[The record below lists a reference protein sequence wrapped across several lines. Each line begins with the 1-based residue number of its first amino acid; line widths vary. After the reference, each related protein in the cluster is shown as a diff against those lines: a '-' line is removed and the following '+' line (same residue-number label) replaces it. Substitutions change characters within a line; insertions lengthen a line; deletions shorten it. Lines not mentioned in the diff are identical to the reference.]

1 MQSVLNVRMTE
12 SVWDQ
17 AVLPVSRGGLGIR
30 AATHVALPAFL
41 SSVTSAESLTV
52 QLLPPRLHPSAG
64 TSDPLFEQAVTEW
77 QLRSNAVLPN
87 LPHRAIQKSWDS
99 PLLDVL
105 SARVLSA
112 AQTQAGFAR
121 LTAAAAP
128 FAGAFLEA
136 IPCSAVGTRMD
147 NSSFRIAVALRLGA
161 EICSPHNCI
170 CGAPVD
176 SSGVRHSPVN
186 GITKRALASADV
198 PARLEPSSLSRDDGK
213 RPDGMSLMP
222 WKEGRCLIW
231 DFTCADTLAQSHL
244 DRAVLRAATVAD
256 DAEQR
261 KRQKYV
267 SLSAT
272 YYFVPI
278 CIETLGPMGEEA
290 AAFFADVGQR
300 IATATGEPRS
310 KTFLMQRLSIAV
322 QQGNAACVL
331 GTVPVSTDLY
341 I

>member
-1 MQSVLNVRMTE
+1 MAAEKQRRPAEFATKSYTE
-12 SVWDQ
+12 GVGFS
-17 AVLPVSRGGLGIR
+17 
-30 AATHVALPAFL
+30 AAGCPER
-41 SSVTSAESLTV
+41 SSVVRRTNPGWLCPPYSGCCTV
-52 QLLPPRLHPSAG
+52 RRSFPRSHPMFSCRYTHG
-64 TSDPLFEQAVTEW
+64 Q
-77 QLRSNAVLPN
+77 QY
-87 LPHRAIQKSWDS
+87 
-99 PLLDVL
+99 
-105 SARVLSA
+105 
-112 AQTQAGFAR
+112 
-121 LTAAAAP
+121 
-128 FAGAFLEA
+128 
-136 IPCSAVGTRMD
+136 
-147 NSSFRIAVALRLGA
+147 SSFRIAAALRLGA

-176 SSGVRHSPVN
+176 SSGVHGLSCRKSSGRQIRHSAVN
-186 GITKRALASADV
+186 GIIKRALASAEV

-331 GTVPVSTDLY
+331 GTVPMSTDLY

>member
-1 MQSVLNVRMTE
+1 
-12 SVWDQ
+12 
-17 AVLPVSRGGLGIR
+17 
-30 AATHVALPAFL
+30 
-41 SSVTSAESLTV
+41 
-52 QLLPPRLHPSAG
+52 
-64 TSDPLFEQAVTEW
+64 LFEQAVIEW
-77 QLRSNAVLPN
+77 QLRSNAALPN
-87 LPHRAIQKSWDS
+87 LPQRAIQKAWDS
-99 PLLDVL
+99 PLLDVV

-147 NSSFRIAVALRLGA
+147 NSSFRIAVALRLSA
-161 EICSPHNCI
+161 EICSPVNCI

-176 SSGVRHSPVN
+176 SSGVHGLSCRKSSGRQIRHSAVN
-186 GITKRALASADV
+186 GIIKRALASAEV

-310 KTFLMQRLSIAV
+310 KSFLMQRLSIAV

-331 GTVPVSTDLY
+331 GTVPMSTDLY